1 MLSPKKYILYAYI
14 KPYDLKLCLVFP
26 VDVKIRFIQEYIE
39 DTMRNFRSKYKV
51 GRIEHKKT
59 SSILLPDFKIGEI
72 LENKDELIVY
82 SIEYGLTKKNL
93 NNKNSLE
100 DIDKLFIGKKVKRES
115 RVASRKISI
124 DKINTKNIKDNNTDE
139 DKNEESDESNEEDN
153 KDNNKDNNKNKDDNN
168 NNDDDKKNEDEES
181 NEDEDDYD
189 EGKEENNK
197 KNNIQKKKLKKKSE
211 SEVSSNSGEDNS
223 EDIKV

>member
-26 VDVKIRFIQEYIE
+26 IDSKIRFIQEYIE

-59 SSILLPDFKIGEI
+59 SSILLPDFKIGEA
-72 LENKDELIVY
+72 LEDKDEIIVY

-93 NNKNSLE
+93 NDKSFME

-115 RVASRKISI
+115 RITSRKISI
-124 DKINTKNIKDNNTDE
+124 DKDKNYSKISKGNKSDDEKSEENDEESDKDNNDN
-139 DKNEESDESNEEDN
+139 DNE
-153 KDNNKDNNKNKDDNN
+153 
-168 NNDDDKKNEDEES
+168 NNDHDDSDKKNENDESSDEE
-181 NEDEDDYD
+181 DE
-189 EGKEENNK
+189 K
-197 KNNIQKKKLKKKSE
+197 KNIKPKKKEKKSIKKDD
-211 SEVSSNSGEDNS
+211 SSNSGEDNS
-223 EDIKV
+223 EDLKL

>member
-26 VDVKIRFIQEYIE
+26 IDSKIRFIQEYIE

-59 SSILLPDFKIGEI
+59 SSILLPDFKIGEA
-72 LENKDELIVY
+72 LEDKDEIIVY

-93 NNKNSLE
+93 NDKSFME

-115 RVASRKISI
+115 RITSRKISI
-124 DKINTKNIKDNNTDE
+124 DK
-139 DKNEESDESNEEDN
+139 DKNYSKIS
-153 KDNNKDNNKNKDDNN
+153 K
-168 NNDDDKKNEDEES
+168 
-181 NEDEDDYD
+181 
-189 EGKEENNK
+189 
-197 KNNIQKKKLKKKSE
+197 
-211 SEVSSNSGEDNS
+211 VSSSCLS
-223 EDIKV
+223 SCL

>member
-26 VDVKIRFIQEYIE
+26 IDSKIRFIQEYIE

-59 SSILLPDFKIGEI
+59 SSILLPDFKIGEA
-72 LENKDELIVY
+72 LEDKDEIIVY

-93 NNKNSLE
+93 NDKSFME

-115 RVASRKISI
+115 RITSRKISI
-124 DKINTKNIKDNNTDE
+124 DKDKNYSKISKGNKSDDEKSEENDEESDKDNNDN
-139 DKNEESDESNEEDN
+139 DNE
-153 KDNNKDNNKNKDDNN
+153 
-168 NNDDDKKNEDEES
+168 NNDNEDSDKKNENDESSDEE
-181 NEDEDDYD
+181 DE
-189 EGKEENNK
+189 K
-197 KNNIQKKKLKKKSE
+197 KNIKQKKKEKNSIKKDD
-211 SEVSSNSGEDNS
+211 SSNSGEDNS
-223 EDIKV
+223 EDLKL

>member
-26 VDVKIRFIQEYIE
+26 IDSKIRFIQEYIE

-59 SSILLPDFKIGEI
+59 SSILLPDFKIGEA
-72 LENKDELIVY
+72 LEDKDEIIVY

-93 NNKNSLE
+93 NDKSFME

-115 RVASRKISI
+115 RITSRKISI
-124 DKINTKNIKDNNTDE
+124 DKDKNYSKISKGNKSDDEKSEENDEESDKDNNDN
-139 DKNEESDESNEEDN
+139 DNE
-153 KDNNKDNNKNKDDNN
+153 
-168 NNDDDKKNEDEES
+168 NNDHDDSDKKNENDESSDEE
-181 NEDEDDYD
+181 DE
-189 EGKEENNK
+189 K
-197 KNNIQKKKLKKKSE
+197 KNIKPKKKEKKSIKKDD
-211 SEVSSNSGEDNS
+211 SSNSGEDNS
-223 EDIKV
+223 EDIKL

>member
-26 VDVKIRFIQEYIE
+26 IDSKIRFIQEYIE

-59 SSILLPDFKIGEI
+59 SSILLPDFKIGEA
-72 LENKDELIVY
+72 LEDKDEIIVY

-93 NNKNSLE
+93 NDKSFME

-115 RVASRKISI
+115 RITSRKISI
-124 DKINTKNIKDNNTDE
+124 DKDKNYSKISKGNKSDDEKSEENDDESDKDNN
-139 DKNEESDESNEEDN
+139 EDN
-153 KDNNKDNNKNKDDNN
+153 NDNDNE
-168 NNDDDKKNEDEES
+168 NNDNEDSDKKNENEESSDEE
-181 NEDEDDYD
+181 DE
-189 EGKEENNK
+189 K
-197 KNNIQKKKLKKKSE
+197 KNIRQKKKEKKSIKKDD
-211 SEVSSNSGEDNS
+211 SSNSGEDNS
-223 EDIKV
+223 EDIKL

>member
-26 VDVKIRFIQEYIE
+26 IDSKIRFIQEYIE

-59 SSILLPDFKIGEI
+59 SSILLPDFKIGEA
-72 LENKDELIVY
+72 LEDKDEIIVY

-93 NNKNSLE
+93 NDKSFME

-115 RVASRKISI
+115 RITSRKISI
-124 DKINTKNIKDNNTDE
+124 DKDKNYSKISKGNKSDDEKSEENDEESDKDNNDN
-139 DKNEESDESNEEDN
+139 DNE
-153 KDNNKDNNKNKDDNN
+153 
-168 NNDDDKKNEDEES
+168 NNDNEDSDKKNENDESSDEE
-181 NEDEDDYD
+181 DE
-189 EGKEENNK
+189 K
-197 KNNIQKKKLKKKSE
+197 KNIKPKKKEKKSIKKDD
-211 SEVSSNSGEDNS
+211 SSNSGEDNS
-223 EDIKV
+223 EDIKL